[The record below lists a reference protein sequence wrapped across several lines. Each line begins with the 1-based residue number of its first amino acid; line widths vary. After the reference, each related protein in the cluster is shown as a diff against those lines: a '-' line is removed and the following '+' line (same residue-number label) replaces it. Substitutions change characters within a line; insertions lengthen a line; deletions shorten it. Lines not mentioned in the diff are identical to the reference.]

1 MSARVA
7 LISFWR
13 HGNPLNP
20 VGASLLAMAEC
31 QPASMLDVPTLSRS
45 SSLPQVSVAP
55 TNACHTTKQRWERAC
70 SRWRSV
76 SRHQCWMCRPY
87 REQARSH
94 RFQWRPQMLVTPQ
107 DKGGSELARD
117 GGVSA
122 GINAGCAGLIA
133 SKLAPTGFSDAHK
146 CLSHHKTKVGA
157 SLLAMAECQ
166 PVSMLDVPA
175 SSRASSLPQ
184 VSVAPTNACHTT
196 KQGWERA
203 CSRWWSVSRYQC
215 WTCRSHREQ
224 ARSHRTRRLASRSA
238 GIRQNTTFATSNG
251 SHSSRSTPATPP
263 C

>member
-31 QPASMLDVPTLSRS
+31 QPISMLDVPASSRA

-76 SRHQCWMCRPY
+76 SRYQCWMCRPH

-107 DKGGSELARD
+107 NKGGSELARD

-122 GINAGCAGLIA
+122 SINAGCAGLIA
-133 SKLAPTGFSDAHK
+133 SRFAPTGHDGWLRAPPVYA
-146 CLSHHKTKVGA
+146 KT
-157 SLLAMAECQ
+157 
-166 PVSMLDVPA
+166 
-175 SSRASSLPQ
+175 
-184 VSVAPTNACHTT
+184 
-196 KQGWERA
+196 
-203 CSRWWSVSRYQC
+203 
-215 WTCRSHREQ
+215 
-224 ARSHRTRRLASRSA
+224 RL
-238 GIRQNTTFATSNG
+238 FATSNG
-251 SHSSRSTPATPP
+251 YHSSRSTPATPP